1 MMASHDSKETTVATT
16 HSDTPGWRP
25 DPEKPGMVRW
35 WNGLGWSDAR
45 RSADATIER
54 VRAQVTDAQ
63 RGSTITSAQVG
74 RLNGDRSTLGA
85 AATAAATGRA
95 IAATN
100 PFASAAV
107 AIGILGV
114 LFGLYGLL
122 PIVGLIVS
130 IAGLVRSRRLAAE
143 GARKTGVGQS
153 LLGLVIS
160 VVGLVHSIPVALSL
174 LPPDLQNVLNG

>member
-1 MMASHDSKETTVATT
+1 MMGPLDPKETTVATT
-16 HSDTPGWRP
+16 PSDTPGWRP

-63 RGSTITSAQVG
+63 RGSTITSSQVG

-85 AATAAATGRA
+85 AASAAATGRA
-95 IAATN
+95 VAATN

-107 AIGILGV
+107 GVGILGL

-122 PIVGLIVS
+122 PLAGLLVS
-130 IAGLVRSRRLAAE
+130 FAGLVRSRRLARD
-143 GARKTGVGQS
+143 GARRTGLGQS
-153 LLGLVIS
+153 LAGLAVS
-160 VVGLVHSIPVALSL
+160 VAGLLRWIPVAVSL
-174 LPPDLQNVLNG
+174 LPTEFQDALVR

>member
-1 MMASHDSKETTVATT
+1 MATT
-16 HSDTPGWRP
+16 PSDTPGWRP

-100 PFASAAV
+100 PFAGAAV
-107 AIGILGV
+107 GVAILGL
-114 LFGLYGLL
+114 LFGLFGLL
-122 PIVGLIVS
+122 PLAGLLVS
-130 IAGLVRSRRLAAE
+130 IAGLARSRRLARE
-143 GARKTGVGQS
+143 GEKRTGLGQS
-153 LLGLVIS
+153 LVGLVVS
-160 VVGLVHSIPVALSL
+160 VVGLLRWIPVAISL
-174 LPPDLQNVLNG
+174 LPQDLQNQLTS